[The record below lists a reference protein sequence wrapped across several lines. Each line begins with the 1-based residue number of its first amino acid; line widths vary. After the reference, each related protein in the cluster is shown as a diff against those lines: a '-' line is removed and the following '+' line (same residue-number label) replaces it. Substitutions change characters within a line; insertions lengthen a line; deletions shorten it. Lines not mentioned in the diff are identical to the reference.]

1 MTIFDYMSQH
11 PIMTIIIVLIICET
25 LTNFAKAWAS
35 KKFR

>member
-1 MTIFDYMSQH
+1 MTIFEYMSQH

-35 KKFR
+35 KKLR